1 MAQIDRTLVSVKF
14 DAVGR
19 IHQFLLP
26 EAGFEPPLVNGSDVV
41 VARGQRLAYG
51 HVTHSNP
58 RIDQR
63 HESAAAVYPR
73 VIRRATKQD
82 ANHRLKQQYREREA
96 YRLGVM
102 KIRERGLAMKLVR
115 VERQFDDSRLIF
127 FSRLRHVSTSAN
139 SFASLPRR
147 FVVVSK
153 CDRSD
158 PEMMLSCLEATGP
171 VVERYVAQ
179 RGSSDSSRS

>member
-115 VERQFDDSRLIF
+115 VEQQFDDSRLIF

-147 FVVVSK
+147 S
-153 CDRSD
+153 
-158 PEMMLSCLEATGP
+158 LSCRNATDQIP
-171 VVERYVAQ
+171 R
-179 RGSSDSSRS
+179 